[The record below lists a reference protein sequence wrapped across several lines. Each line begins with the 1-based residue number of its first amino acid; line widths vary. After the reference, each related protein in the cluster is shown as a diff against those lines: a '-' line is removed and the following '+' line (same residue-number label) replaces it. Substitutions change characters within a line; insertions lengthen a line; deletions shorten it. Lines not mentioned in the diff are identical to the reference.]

1 MFNLQEALDSR
12 LATLKGKR
20 PKAIA
25 RKNNIL
31 DDVSVVS
38 IKKSLTQAG
47 IINKQGKLVK
57 RVTIE

>member
-12 LATLKGKR
+12 LATLKGKT
-20 PKAIA
+20 PKDIA

-57 RVTIE
+57 RVMTE